1 MLFRGSHFP
10 AQSQLKLQ
18 VIKHHL
24 LKARKMVEPD
34 SWILEE
40 RREEKVNDLGDLS
53 SLLLHL
59 PPKGTAS
66 QASLPVVFP
75 SQHT

>member
-1 MLFRGSHFP
+1 
-10 AQSQLKLQ
+10 
-18 VIKHHL
+18 
-24 LKARKMVEPD
+24 MVEPD

-59 PPKGTAS
+59 LPKGTAS